1 MIMTLEEI
9 LNRSKSD
16 RYGYNYP
23 DVFTDDCGLD
33 IRWSPGRLYATPSW
47 GHTPNNAIRR
57 ATVKISSFRGVSIG
71 AIHYYAT
78 INVQG
83 VWMVYEDE
91 PNMSTIDMEC
101 EKQFP
106 LSEKLYCL
114 RLTRP
119 ITEEEIALDNE
130 LGDYLSRF
138 KYQKAGDLTQC
149 WESQEEILEFAK
161 EVFRLR
167 FKGEWEFYV
176 EWENGQK
183 EKVAL

>member
-1 MIMTLEEI
+1 MTLEEI
-9 LNRSKSD
+9 LNRSESD
-16 RYGYNYP
+16 MYRHNYP

-33 IRWSPGRLYATPSW
+33 IRWEPKKLYATPSW

-106 LSEKLYCL
+106 LSAKLYCL

-138 KYQKAGDLTQC
+138 KNQKAGDLTHC
-149 WESQEEILEFAK
+149 WDSQEEILEFAK

>member
-1 MIMTLEEI
+1 MAHEDDP
-9 LNRSKSD
+9 NR
-16 RYGYNYP
+16 
-23 DVFTDDCGLD
+23 FTMN
-33 IRWSPGRLYATPSW
+33 T
-47 GHTPNNAIRR
+47 
-57 ATVKISSFRGVSIG
+57 
-71 AIHYYAT
+71 
-78 INVQG
+78 
-83 VWMVYEDE
+83 
-91 PNMSTIDMEC
+91 EC

-106 LSEKLYCL
+106 LSAKIYRL

-138 KYQKAGDLTQC
+138 KYQKAGYLTQC
-149 WESQEEILEFAK
+149 WNSQEEILEFAK

-167 FKGEWEFYV
+167 FKSEWEFYV

>member
-1 MIMTLEEI
+1 MTLEEI
-9 LNRSKSD
+9 LNRSESD

-33 IRWSPGRLYATPSW
+33 IRWDPRKLYATPSW

-57 ATVKISSFRGVSIG
+57 ATVKISSFRGVSMG

-91 PNMSTIDMEC
+91 PNMSTMDMEC

-106 LSEKLYCL
+106 LSASLYCL

-167 FKGEWEFYV
+167 FKGEWEFYI
-176 EWENGQK
+176 EWLNGQK